1 MRETVIF
8 DLDDT
13 LADWQHARAQG
24 VRYFDAVATGSMRT
38 RSDMVAL
45 VREYLANGTEVIA
58 LTARPAILRDA
69 TVAWVAEHVDP
80 SIPVIM
86 TTDSTRRKDHET
98 KALLLATLSDRNIVA
113 AYDDKAENVTMFTE
127 HGITAHLV

>member
-13 LADWQHARAQG
+13 LADWQDARARG
-24 VRYFDAVATGSMRT
+24 LRYFDAVATGAMRT
-38 RSDMVAL
+38 REDMVAL
-45 VREYLANGTEVIA
+45 VHEYIANDVEVIA
-58 LTARPAILRDA
+58 LTARPAILREA
-69 TVAWVAEHVDP
+69 TEAWVAEHVA
-80 SIPVIM
+80 SIPVVM
-86 TTDSTRRKDHET
+86 TTDSKRRKDHET

-127 HGITAHLV
+127 HGIEAHLV

>member
-1 MRETVIF
+1 MSQTVIF

-13 LADWQHARAQG
+13 LADWQDARARG
-24 VRYFDAVATGSMRT
+24 FRYFDAVASGVMRT
-38 RSDMVAL
+38 REDMVAL
-45 VREYLANGTEVIA
+45 VHEYLANGTEVVA
-58 LTARPAILRDA
+58 LTARPAVLREA
-69 TVAWVAEHVDP
+69 TESWVAENVDP

-86 TTDSTRRKDHET
+86 TTDSKRRADHET

>member
-1 MRETVIF
+1 MRETVVF

-13 LADWQHARAQG
+13 LADWQDARAQG
-24 VRYFDAVATGSMRT
+24 VRYFEAVATGIMRT

-45 VREYLANGTEVIA
+45 VHEYLANGTEVVA
-58 LTARPAILRDA
+58 LTARPAILREA
-69 TVAWVAEHVDP
+69 TEAWVAEHVDP

-86 TTDSTRRKDHET
+86 TTDSKRRKDHET
-98 KALLLATLSDRNIVA
+98 KALLLATLSDRNIIA
-113 AYDDKAENVTMFTE
+113 AYDDKEENVTMFTE